1 MKIRIKDIKKTFG
14 EKIAVDIPDFTV
26 NDGVILGLVGNNG
39 AGKTTLFRMI
49 LDLIKPNEGE
59 ISISGTIPADEE
71 GETTDV
77 CYITSNTEEW
87 KKYTGAYIDSG
98 FLIDYLTP
106 EEYFS
111 FIAKIENIDIE
122 TINQRVAS
130 YEHFMNGEILGQKK
144 LIRDMSAGNKQK
156 IGIISALLHT
166 PKIVIL
172 DEPFN
177 FLDPSSQSIFKR
189 MLKQY
194 QQENNATVLV
204 SSHNINHTVD
214 LCTEIA
220 LLESGKIIQHITHVD
235 EETQKTLNEYFNVY

>member
-26 NDGVILGLVGNNG
+26 SDGVILGLVGNNG

-130 YEHFMNGEILGQKK
+130 YEHFMNGEILGQNK

-235 EETQKTLNEYFNVY
+235 EEAQKTLNEYFNVY

>member
-1 MKIRIKDIKKTFG
+1 M
-14 EKIAVDIPDFTV
+14 
-26 NDGVILGLVGNNG
+26 GNNG

-235 EETQKTLNEYFNVY
+235 EEAQKTLNEYFNVY

>member
-1 MKIRIKDIKKTFG
+1 MKIQLQQLSKSFG
-14 EKIAVDIPDFTV
+14 EKVAVDIPQLEIG
-26 NDGVILGLVGNNG
+26 DGEIIGLVGNNG

-77 CYITSNTEEW
+77 CYITNNTEEW

-172 DEPFN
+172 DEPLN

-194 QQENNATVLV
+194 QQENDATVLV

-235 EETQKTLNEYFNVY
+235 EEAQKTLNEYFNVY

>member
-26 NDGVILGLVGNNG
+26 SDGVILGLVGNNG

-235 EETQKTLNEYFNVY
+235 EEAQKTLNEYFNVY

>member
-1 MKIRIKDIKKTFG
+1 M
-14 EKIAVDIPDFTV
+14 
-26 NDGVILGLVGNNG
+26 
-39 AGKTTLFRMI
+39 
-49 LDLIKPNEGE
+49 
-59 ISISGTIPADEE
+59 
-71 GETTDV
+71 

-87 KKYTGAYIDSG
+87 KKYTGAYIDAG

-122 TINQRVAS
+122 TIKQRVAS

-235 EETQKTLNEYFNVY
+235 EEAQKTLNEYFNVY

>member
-1 MKIRIKDIKKTFG
+1 MLPNFQKIHY
-14 EKIAVDIPDFTV
+14 VQ
-26 NDGVILGLVGNNG
+26 NNG
-39 AGKTTLFRMI
+39 AGTTTLFRMI

-59 ISISGTIPADEE
+59 ISICGTIPADEE

-87 KKYTGAYIDSG
+87 KKYTGAYIDAG

-235 EETQKTLNEYFNVY
+235 EEAQKTLNEYFNVY